1 MASWCGWGRRAV
13 ADRLSRAAALIAAA
27 ALGGCSLA
35 PAYRPPILAA
45 PAAFKEAGPWLPA
58 TPADTATPEAW
69 WTLFHDATL
78 DGLERQLADAN
89 PTIAGAVGRYDAAR
103 AYLARARADLLPN
116 VSVGTQVTQNRQS
129 DDRPLRGSNQPD
141 LYAADTL
148 SGAAGYELDLWGRV
162 RNSVAAGRAE
172 AEASADDIAA
182 IRLSLAGELASDYV
196 ALRGADQQIAL
207 LKNTVDDYAQADAL
221 TQRRFRGGIA
231 SGVDTGRSGAQLAE
245 ARAQLSDVAA
255 QRALIEHAIASL
267 VGVPASSFTIA
278 PAATTLDMPV
288 IPAGLPST
296 LLERRPDVAAAERRM
311 MAANAGIGVAR
322 AAFFPSI
329 SLGGQGGF
337 QGTALAGLIGAPN
350 LFWSVGPTAVL
361 SLFDGGR
368 RRAQVA
374 LARADWSEAT
384 AAYRGNVLK
393 AFQDVEDS
401 LSQLHLVGAEAEA
414 EQQAETQAAQV
425 ETLSLNR
432 YVKGAVTYLDVV
444 TAQTTALRIHRAV
457 IDLTTRRLQADVRLA
472 RAIGGGWH
480 DDQAIQREVADQAE
494 TGGPV
499 PTAK

>member
-1 MASWCGWGRRAV
+1 M
-13 ADRLSRAAALIAAA
+13 ADRRFRAAALIAVV

-35 PAYRPPILAA
+35 PAYRPPVVAA
-45 PAAFKEAGPWLPA
+45 PAAFKEAGPWLPV
-58 TPADTATPEAW
+58 TPADTAPPEPW

-78 DGLERQLADAN
+78 DGLEQQLADAN

-103 AYLARARADLLPN
+103 AYLARARADQLP
-116 VSVGTQVTQNRQS
+116 SVGIGAQLTQNRQS
-129 DDRPLRGSNQPD
+129 DNRPLRGANQPD
-141 LYAADTL
+141 LYAADTVGGSL
-148 SGAAGYELDLWGRV
+148 DYELDLWGRV
-162 RNSVAAGRAE
+162 RNSVAAGRAQ

-182 IRLSLAGELASDYV
+182 IKLSLAGELASDYV
-196 ALRGADQQIAL
+196 ALRGADQQLAL
-207 LKNTVDDYAQADAL
+207 LNSTVDDYAQADAL

-245 ARAQLSDVAA
+245 ARAQWSDVAA

-278 PAATTLDMPV
+278 PAATTLAMPA
-288 IPAGLPST
+288 IPTGLPST
-296 LLERRPDVAAAERRM
+296 LVERRPDVAAAERRM

-337 QGTALAGLIGAPN
+337 QSTALAGLIGAPN
-350 LFWSVGPTAVL
+350 LFWSIGPSAVL
-361 SLFDGGR
+361 TLFDGGR

-374 LARADWSEAT
+374 LARASWTQAT
-384 AAYRGNVLK
+384 AAYREDVLK

-401 LSQLHLVGAEAEA
+401 LSQLHLVGEEATA

-444 TAQTTALRIHRAV
+444 TAQTTALRIRRAV
-457 IDLTTRRLQADVRLA
+457 IDLTTRRLQASVRLA
-472 RAIGGGWH
+472 RATGGGWR
-480 DDQAIQREVADQAE
+480 AAA
-494 TGGPV
+494 
-499 PTAK
+499 AA

>member
-1 MASWCGWGRRAV
+1 MS
-13 ADRLSRAAALIAAA
+13 DRICRAAALIAAA

-35 PAYRPPILAA
+35 PTYRPPVVAA

-58 TPADTATPEAW
+58 APADAARPEPW
-69 WTLFHDATL
+69 WTLFGDPTL

-103 AYLARARADLLPN
+103 AYLARARADLFPS
-116 VSVGTQVTQNRQS
+116 VSIGSQLTRNRQS
-129 DDRPLRGSNQPD
+129 DNRPLRGSNQPD
-141 LYAADTL
+141 LYAADTA

-182 IRLSLAGELASDYV
+182 VRLSLAGELASDYI

-207 LKNTVDDYAQADAL
+207 LNNTVDDYAQADAL

-231 SGVDTGRSGAQLAE
+231 SGVDAGRSGAQLDE
-245 ARAQLSDVAA
+245 ARAQLSDVMAG
-255 QRALIEHAIASL
+255 RALIEHAIASL

-278 PAATTLDMPV
+278 PATTSLAMPA

-311 MAANAGIGVAR
+311 MAANAKIGVAR

-337 QGTALAGLIGAPN
+337 QSTALAGLVSAPN
-350 LFWSVGPTAVL
+350 LFWSVGPSAVL
-361 SLFDGGR
+361 SLFGGGR

-374 LARADWSEAT
+374 LARADWDQTT
-384 AAYRGNVLK
+384 AAYRGNVLR

-401 LSQLHLVGAEAEA
+401 LSQLHLIGDEAEA
-414 EQQAETQAAQV
+414 EQQAEIQAAQV

-457 IDLTTRRLQADVRLA
+457 IDLTTRRLQASVRLA
-472 RAIGGGWH
+472 RAVGGGWRVGE
-480 DDQAIQREVADQAE
+480 AA
-494 TGGPV
+494 
-499 PTAK
+499 

>member
-1 MASWCGWGRRAV
+1 MANWCEWDRRAV
-13 ADRLSRAAALIAAA
+13 ANRISRTVALITAT

-35 PAYRPPILAA
+35 PTYRPPVVAA
-45 PAAFKEAGPWLPA
+45 PAAFKEAGPWQSA
-58 TPADTATPEAW
+58 APADTAPPEAW

-78 DGLERQLADAN
+78 DGLEQQLADAN
-89 PTIAGAVGRYDAAR
+89 PTITGAVGRYDAAR
-103 AYLARARADLLPN
+103 AYLARARADLLP
-116 VSVGTQVTQNRQS
+116 SVGIGTQLTQNRQS
-129 DDRPLRGSNQPD
+129 DNRPLRGSNQPD
-141 LYAADTL
+141 LYAADTV

-162 RNSVAAGRAE
+162 RNNVAAGRAE

-182 IRLSLAGELASDYV
+182 IKLSLAGELASDYV

-207 LKNTVDDYAQADAL
+207 LNNTVDDYAQADAL

-231 SGVDTGRSGAQLAE
+231 SGVDTGRSAAQLAE
-245 ARAQLSDVAA
+245 AKAQLSDVAA
-255 QRALIEHAIASL
+255 ERALIEHAIASL
-267 VGVPASSFTIA
+267 VGVPASAFTIA
-278 PAATTLDMPV
+278 PTATTLTMPD

-311 MAANAGIGVAR
+311 MAANAEIGVAR

-350 LFWSVGPTAVL
+350 LFWSIGPSAVL

-374 LARADWSEAT
+374 LARANWTQAT
-384 AAYRGNVLK
+384 AAYRGDVLK

-401 LSQLHLVGAEAEA
+401 LSQLHLVGDEAEA

-444 TAQTTALRIHRAV
+444 TAQATALRIHRTV
-457 IDLTTRRLQADVRLA
+457 IDLTTRRLQASVRLA

-480 DDQAIQREVADQAE
+480 ADRMLAQKA
-494 TGGPV
+494 G
-499 PTAK
+499 